1 MANNAPQASHSETP
15 RGIGPASADSTA
27 ANSPKPLRYAYQIGA
42 VGEEGSTDR
51 QLYREA
57 IIDAQLV
64 QATGYDAAWMVEH
77 HFSDYYPQP
86 NPLLFLSHIAAAC
99 PGLGLGT
106 GVMVLPWYDPRRFA
120 EDVAMLQALTDGELH
135 IGMGRGTAKSE
146 YDAFGIPMETARDRF
161 RECWELTRRA
171 MDGGPMTY
179 EGQYATVRDPV
190 VLRPTFDR
198 RPNFYGAIGS
208 LESAEIMAGL
218 GLPPL
223 CLSTFP
229 DHLLKRILEIWKTRT
244 AAAGGNPNANFAL
257 SLKCFVAE
265 TDEEARELALKYLPE
280 FFALQVRHY
289 QSDNAPW
296 GDIPGYQQF
305 NKMFANLRTLTDPAN
320 LGPYLS
326 QNLVGSPK
334 TVARRLQQ
342 FADLGFNYFLV
353 SNATYG
359 VPRAV
364 RHETIRRF
372 AEEVVP
378 LIQAPATTTSAAAE

>member
-1 MANNAPQASHSETP
+1 MANATLNAPNHGTAPGAGAGAATSLASHGQ
-15 RGIGPASADSTA
+15 R
-27 ANSPKPLRYAYQIGA
+27 PLRYAYQIGA
-42 VGEEGSTDR
+42 VGEPDSTDR

-57 IIDAQLV
+57 IADARLV
-64 QATGYDAAWMVEH
+64 QATGYDAAWLVEH

-106 GVMVLPWYDPRRFA
+106 AVMVLPWYDPRRFA
-120 EDVAMLQALTDGELH
+120 EDVAMLQTLTEGELH

-171 MDGGPMTY
+171 MDGGPMTFT
-179 EGQYATVRDPV
+179 GQYIALREPV
-190 VLRPTFDR
+190 VLRPAFDR

-208 LESAEIMAGL
+208 LESTLIMAEM

-229 DHLLKRILEIWKTRT
+229 DHLLKRILESWKART
-244 AAAGGNPNANFAL
+244 AELGGNPDAIFPI
-257 SLKCFVAE
+257 SIKCFVAE
-265 TDEEARELALKYLPE
+265 TDEQAREQALQYLPE

-289 QSDNAPW
+289 QSDHAPW

-305 NKMFANLRTLTDPAN
+305 NKMFANLRALSDPAN
-320 LGPYLS
+320 LGPYLA
-326 QNLVGSPK
+326 QNLVGSPA

-342 FADLGFNYFLV
+342 FADLGFNYFLI

-364 RHETIRRF
+364 RHDTIRRF

-378 LIQAPATTTSAAAE
+378 RMQAPAPAAAAE

>member
-1 MANNAPQASHSETP
+1 MAN
-15 RGIGPASADSTA
+15 A
-27 ANSPKPLRYAYQIGA
+27 AQNSPQHGPRPLRYAYQIGA
-42 VGEEGSTDR
+42 VGEPDRTDR

-57 IIDAQLV
+57 IADARLV
-64 QATGYDAAWMVEH
+64 QAMGYDAAWMVEH

-106 GVMVLPWYDPRRFA
+106 AVMVLPWYDPRRFA
-120 EDVAMLQALTDGELH
+120 EDLAMLQTLTDGELH

-171 MDGGPMTY
+171 VDGGPMTY
-179 EGQYATVRDPV
+179 AGDYTTLREPV

-208 LESAEIMAGL
+208 LESAAIMAGL

-223 CLSTFP
+223 CLSSFP
-229 DHLLKRILEIWKTRT
+229 DHLLKRILETWKART
-244 AAAGGNPNANFAL
+244 AEAGGNPDATFPI
-257 SLKCFVAE
+257 SIKCFVAE
-265 TDEEARELALKYLPE
+265 TDEKAREQALQYLPE

-289 QSDNAPW
+289 QSDHAPW

-305 NKMFANLRTLTDPAN
+305 NKMFANLRSLSDPAN
-320 LGPYLS
+320 LGPYLAM
-326 QNLVGSPK
+326 NLVGSPA

-342 FADLGFNYFLV
+342 FADLGFNYFLI

-378 LIQAPATTTSAAAE
+378 RMQAPAPAAAAE

>member
-1 MANNAPQASHSETP
+1 MAT
-15 RGIGPASADSTA
+15 TA
-27 ANSPKPLRYAYQIGA
+27 RLRFAWQIGA
-42 VGEEGSTDR
+42 VGEEQMTDR

-57 IIDAQLV
+57 IADAEL
-64 QATGYDAAWMVEH
+64 AHALRYDAAWMVEH

-106 GVMVLPWYDPRRFA
+106 AVMVLPWYDPVRFA
-120 EDVAMLQALTDGELH
+120 EDVAMLQTLSEGELH

-161 RECWELTRRA
+161 RECWEFTRQA
-171 MDGGPMTY
+171 L
-179 EGQYATVRDPV
+179 EGRPFTFEGRYARFAEPTT
-190 VLRPTFDR
+190 LRPVLGGR
-198 RPNFYGAIGS
+198 RPQFYGAIGS
-208 LESAEIMAGL
+208 PESAAIMAEL

-223 CLSTFP
+223 CLSSFP
-229 DHLLKRILEIWKTRT
+229 DHLLRRILDTWKARRRE
-244 AAAGGNPNANFAL
+244 AGGDPEATMPL
-257 SLKCFVAE
+257 SIKCFVAE
-265 TDEEARELALKYLPE
+265 TDEAAREQALTYLPK

-305 NKMFANLRTLTDPAN
+305 NRMFANLRKLCDPAN
-320 LGPYLS
+320 LGDYMA
-326 QNLVGSPK
+326 QNLVGSPE
-334 TVARRLQQ
+334 TVARRLRQ
-342 FADLGFNYFLV
+342 LTEIGFNYFIV

-364 RHETIRRF
+364 RHRTIRLF
-372 AEEVVP
+372 AEEV
-378 LIQAPATTTSAAAE
+378 APRALEAMPAAAE

>member
-1 MANNAPQASHSETP
+1 MAN
-15 RGIGPASADSTA
+15 A
-27 ANSPKPLRYAYQIGA
+27 AQNSPQHGPRPLRYAYQIGA
-42 VGEEGSTDR
+42 VGEPDRTDR

-57 IIDAQLV
+57 IADARLV
-64 QATGYDAAWMVEH
+64 QAMGYDAAWMVEH

-106 GVMVLPWYDPRRFA
+106 AVMVLPWYDPRRFA
-120 EDVAMLQALTDGELH
+120 EDLAMLQTLTDGELH

-171 MDGGPMTY
+171 LDGSPMTY
-179 EGQYATVRDPV
+179 AGDYTTLREPV
-190 VLRPTFDR
+190 VLRPAFDR

-208 LESAEIMAGL
+208 LESAAIMAGL

-223 CLSTFP
+223 CLSSFP
-229 DHLLKRILEIWKTRT
+229 DHLLKRILETWKART
-244 AAAGGNPNANFAL
+244 AEAGGNPDATFPI
-257 SLKCFVAE
+257 SIKCFVAE
-265 TDEEARELALKYLPE
+265 TDEKAREQALQYLPE

-289 QSDNAPW
+289 QSDHAPW

-305 NKMFANLRTLTDPAN
+305 NKMFANLRSLSDPAN
-320 LGPYLS
+320 LGPYLAM
-326 QNLVGSPK
+326 NLVGSPA

-342 FADLGFNYFLV
+342 FADLGFNYFLI

-378 LIQAPATTTSAAAE
+378 RMQAPAPAAAAE